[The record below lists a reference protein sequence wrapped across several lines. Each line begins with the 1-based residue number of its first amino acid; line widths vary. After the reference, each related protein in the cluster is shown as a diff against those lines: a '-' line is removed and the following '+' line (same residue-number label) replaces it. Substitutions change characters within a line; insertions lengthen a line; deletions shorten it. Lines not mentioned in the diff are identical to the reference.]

1 MVTLLLKKSYQHKDL
16 KEIKFNDLWN
26 AYGVFTTMRVVGK
39 NKKILFFKEHI
50 DNLIKSLKIY
60 RLDKNGLKKKIL
72 QLIKINLIKKKKNFD
87 HLLRVAVNQ
96 KMISISLRKRIKPK
110 LNFTLKLVNYK
121 RIDPEHKNLKYKK
134 IINFLKKLD
143 NSMSDIALY
152 KNKKILETG
161 TSNLLFI
168 RKNKIYTPIKNFY
181 EGTTYK
187 FFLKKF
193 KNIKKINISIDS
205 LNDYDEIILI
215 GSGKGVASVNR
226 IEKTDWKR
234 KSLKNYRFL
243 SKIYAK
249 ALKNCP
255 RYKG

>member
-1 MVTLLLKKSYQHKDL
+1 MLLLKKSYQHKDL

-87 HLLRVAVNQ
+87 HLLRVAVNR